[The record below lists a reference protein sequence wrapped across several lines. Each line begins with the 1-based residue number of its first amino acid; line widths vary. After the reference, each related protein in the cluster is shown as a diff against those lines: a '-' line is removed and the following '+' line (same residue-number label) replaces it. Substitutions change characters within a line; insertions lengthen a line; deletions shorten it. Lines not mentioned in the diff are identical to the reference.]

1 MPAFK
6 MQLQGFQPAFAEATV
21 KVTNVGT
28 GAAVER
34 KPFLDGT
41 VTISDL
47 AAGQYELEVTH
58 PNLVLPIDRRKI
70 KLFPQVPPT
79 FVPIPIDPVLFKD
92 SPIRD
97 IPDAD
102 LGPIQQTAAAVQ
114 QRIARVGGKI
124 AGEAIKSADW
134 NDLAQS
140 VTDLAG
146 AILELTKRVSPVGH
160 DHPEI
165 GEKIDEVEDNM
176 RRFAES
182 FGKSLLAMQR
192 KLESDNLNRNADG
205 AFAAIPDS
213 IKKKVFDKIADLDP
227 VAQSDPRI
235 FSKRLAVAGGTIL
248 TAINEAASAAPDAGA
263 FLAKPEVKALQAA
276 ASNYVDTGVTEAPDR
291 EMQVYQR
298 NLSVWAGR

>member
-6 MQLQGFQPAFAEATV
+6 MQLQGFQPAFADATV
-21 KVTNVGT
+21 KVTNIAT
-28 GAAVER
+28 GVAVER

-41 VTISDL
+41 LLLSDL
-47 AAGQYELEVTH
+47 AAGQYEMEVKH
-58 PNLVLPIDRRKI
+58 PNLVLPIAKRKI

-97 IPDAD
+97 VPDAD
-102 LGPIQQTAAAVQ
+102 LGPIQQTATAVQ

-140 VTDLAG
+140 VADLAG
-146 AILELTKRVSPVGH
+146 AILDLTKRVSPVGH

-165 GEKIDEVEDNM
+165 AEKIDEVEDNV
-176 RRFAES
+176 RRFNES
-182 FGKSLLAMQR
+182 FGKSLLALQR
-192 KLESDNLNRNADG
+192 KREAENLGRAADD
-205 AFAAIPDS
+205 AFGAIPAN
-213 IKKKVFDKIADLDP
+213 ITKKVFDKIAELHP

-235 FSKRLAVAGGTIL
+235 FSKRLALTGDTIL
-248 TAINEAASAAPDAGA
+248 TAINEAASAAQDANA

-276 ASNYVDTGVTEAPDR
+276 ASNYVDTGVTDAPDR

-298 NLSVWAGR
+298 NLALWSS